1 MNIFRVLLIGL
12 VSSGV
17 VLSTFSKEAAVPTAE
32 QLEKQLT
39 AIREM
44 LNPGTEEAA
53 LPIKRELT
61 TRFTYGIAEASR
73 NLRQQSYEE
82 ALQQISQLT
91 DVYTGAT
98 NTAFYLALQQFKTD
112 TATLVTVT
120 CESLLRDAKKL
131 EEEAPAVFAKAKTA
145 EDMLTFKA
153 KVDELRTRFEKF
165 FSRNSGR
172 SSQDMHMR
180 FSTLCSMASSWANVL
195 AVVESGDVSKANS
208 SLQNLKEQHGAEKVM
223 TSPEMRKRIAEIEKK
238 QTDIITEFVEKMKKS
253 CLTAETSDELSKALE
268 SFNDHCR
275 KNQNTIYN
283 NRVLQSRTERL
294 EQTSRQWL
302 RVMVAI
308 ENENYQ
314 EAIQQISSMENDNY
328 SSGLIF
334 TPKELAEKKAILLK
348 KSLTSTKKDKDPV
361 VLLVTELMA
370 KVTAVDGF
378 GPVKQVLMNSSRS
391 SSGYYQGELQYLQS
405 EINGLEAMNEALKN
419 GQYAMIF
426 QQYGYRSYEGNQHRW
441 KPMMDKFRAQIKNQA
456 IGGLCGIKDFE
467 VDKGETAESVL
478 QGYIDSAASKKKWDL
493 VLKYLDG
500 YRQVFAF
507 AGGGMFAGGTG
518 LSWLND
524 ETQAV
529 RNFIAA
535 QNFEKAE
542 EYERALV
549 NYLAILNSTSK
560 RTPIEEATA
569 AIKKIKEKHPEAYEK
584 ASKLPPAPTP
594 GMPTDYPRIMR

>member
-1 MNIFRVLLIGL
+1 MLRVLLVGL

-17 VLSTFSKEAAVPTAE
+17 AFSTLAKDEAVPTAE
-32 QLEKQLT
+32 HLEKQLT

-44 LNPGTEEAA
+44 LNPGTEGAA

-61 TRFTYGIAEASR
+61 SRFTYGIAEASR

-82 ALQQISQLT
+82 SLQQISQLT

-112 TATLVTVT
+112 IATLVTVT

-253 CLTAETSDELSKALE
+253 CLTTETSDELSKALE

-302 RVMVAI
+302 RVIVAI

-334 TPKELAEKKAILLK
+334 TPKDLAEKKAILLK

-361 VLLVTELMA
+361 VLLVNDLMA

-378 GPVKQVLMNSSRS
+378 AQVKQVIMSASRNN
-391 SSGYYQGELQYLQS
+391 SGYYQNELQYLQN
-405 EINGLEAMNEALKN
+405 EINGVETMNEALKN

-426 QQYGYRSYEGNQHRW
+426 QQYVYRSYEGNQHRW
-441 KPMMDKFRAQIKNQA
+441 KPVLEKFRAQIKNQA

-467 VDKGETAESVL
+467 VDKDETAESVL
-478 QGYIDSAASKKKWDL
+478 QGYIESAASKKKWDV

-500 YRQVFAF
+500 YRQIFAS
-507 AGGGMFAGGTG
+507 AGGGSMYAGGIG
-518 LSWLND
+518 LTWLND
-524 ETQAV
+524 ESQAI

-569 AIKKIKEKHPEAYEK
+569 AIKKIKEMHPEAYEK
-584 ASKLPPAPTP
+584 ASKMPPALTP
-594 GMPTDYPRIMR
+594 GIPFREVR